1 MECGFPRPYVL
12 LLCSQTQTCIQFFI
26 FNSRIITWSVGV
38 PPLAFYFTTGL
49 HFGSKSPIGD
59 LVWLDGLSVIW
70 ILFFFNSLSRTN
82 ISHNTKMNESEIN
95 APRTF
100 VMWTLWYSAPTCLTF
115 WSAPICYSMHSLCW
129 PRCQRSVSQE
139 AIYFSCP
146 DLPSPLS
153 MLLLQNKLRISVKSF
168 IDNVCFTIPLGFGF
182 GIVCLKCTLH
192 FTLTSL
198 WQVRECQESPVFKWI
213 LVWDHQKFRKVNII
227 PMI

>member
-1 MECGFPRPYVL
+1 MEANLQLEIWFDWMVWVWFGFY
-12 LLCSQTQTCIQFFI
+12 
-26 FNSRIITWSVGV
+26 
-38 PPLAFYFTTGL
+38 
-49 HFGSKSPIGD
+49 
-59 LVWLDGLSVIW
+59 
-70 ILFFFNSLSRTN
+70 FFFNSLSRTN

>member
-1 MECGFPRPYVL
+1 MICGCATISILFYNRITLWKQISNWRFGLTGWSECDL
-12 LLCSQTQTCIQFFI
+12 DFI
-26 FNSRIITWSVGV
+26 
-38 PPLAFYFTTGL
+38 
-49 HFGSKSPIGD
+49 
-59 LVWLDGLSVIW
+59 
-70 ILFFFNSLSRTN
+70 FFFNSLSRTN

-182 GIVCLKCTLH
+182 GIVCLKC
-192 FTLTSL
+192 
-198 WQVRECQESPVFKWI
+198 I
-213 LVWDHQKFRKVNII
+213 LL
-227 PMI
+227 